1 MATLMQKI
9 KDIEDEMARTQKNKA
24 TAHHL
29 GLLKAKL
36 AKLRR
41 DLLEPTTKGGGGAGE
56 GFDVTKSGDARVGLV
71 GFPSVGKSTLL
82 NKLTGTFSEVASYE
96 FTTLTCIPGVIVYRG
111 AKIQL
116 LDLPGIIEGAKD
128 GKGRG
133 RQVISTARTCN
144 CIIIVLDAI
153 KPITH
158 KRLIEKELEGFG
170 IRLNKEPPNL
180 TFRKKEKGG
189 INFTSTVTNTHL
201 DLETVK
207 AICSEY
213 RIHNADI
220 TLRFDATADDL
231 IDVIEGSRVYM
242 PCIYAVNKIDQI
254 TLEELEILDKLPH
267 YCPVS
272 AHLEWNLDG
281 LLEKIWEYLNL
292 TRIYTKP
299 KGMNPDYEDPV
310 ILSSKTRTVEDFLL
324 WFGGLA
330 RNTSPKELERSI
342 CLKMRMLFRSSKR
355 CDAAGTQ
362 KLCNL
367 RIMISIMGLQ
377 LLRLIACTFQSI
389 QHSFWIGAIPAST
402 KNLSLPPTLCWGYRN
417 LQVKDYMPLPRCYA
431 FASLPHFSRGWT
443 MMVSDRCKSADI
455 FKDTRARESK
465 LVVCDDLQLV
475 SSNVSRSIDRTASK

>member
-1 MATLMQKI
+1 MATVMQKI
-9 KDIEDEMARTQKNKA
+9 KDIEDEMAKTQKNKA

-41 DLLEPTTKGGGGAGE
+41 DLLAPPSKGGGGAGE

-82 NKLTGTFSEVASYE
+82 NKLTGTFSEAELGNNDLCLVLGWAALAPSYTLTFVWVGLNLVGLGATTLGLGPQRYVASYE

-144 CIIIVLDAI
+144 CILIVLDAI

-180 TFRKKEKGG
+180 SFRKKEKGG
-189 INFTSTVTNTHL
+189 INFTSTVANTHL

-213 RIHNADI
+213 RIHNADVN
-220 TLRFDATADDL
+220 LRCDATADDL
-231 IDVIEGSRVYM
+231 IDVIEGSRIYM

-281 LLEKIWEYLNL
+281 LLDKIWEYLAL

-310 ILSSKTRTVEDFLL
+310 ILSSKKKTVEDFCERIHKDMLKQFKFAL
-324 WFGGLA
+324 VWGSSVKHKPQRVG
-330 RNTSPKELERSI
+330 KEHELE
-342 CLKMRMLFRSSKR
+342 
-355 CDAAGTQ
+355 DE
-362 KLCNL
+362 
-367 RIMISIMGLQ
+367 
-377 LLRLIACTFQSI
+377 
-389 QHSFWIGAIPAST
+389 
-402 KNLSLPPTLCWGYRN
+402 
-417 LQVKDYMPLPRCYA
+417 D
-431 FASLPHFSRGWT
+431 
-443 MMVSDRCKSADI
+443 
-455 FKDTRARESK
+455 
-465 LVVCDDLQLV
+465 VVQIIKKV
-475 SSNVSRSIDRTASK
+475 